1 METNES
7 DTATLL
13 PNEVIKFEFTKDNE
27 NYFIVKNGTLIKIWQ
42 CKHICIKYWCPQ
54 FHKTKSNR
62 HKWSGGSQYNNI
74 G

>member
-13 PNEVIKFEFTKDNE
+13 PNEVFKFEFTKDKE

-42 CKHICIKYWCPQ
+42 CK
-54 FHKTKSNR
+54 
-62 HKWSGGSQYNNI
+62 NI
-74 G
+74 